1 MIEVHVKS
9 WFPWFVLLCCVFAS
23 LQVSVVHAQAVDP
36 LPFADRA
43 EEVRFQN
50 LAHELRCV
58 QCQNNS
64 LADSDGM
71 IARDVRHEVFRLMRE
86 GLTDDQIKEFL
97 VERYGDFVLF
107 KPRVEPLTWVLWYGP
122 AVLLLGGAIGGIL
135 MFRRRAALQVQAQ
148 APAIQPQEE
157 R

>member
-1 MIEVHVKS
+1 MMRIS
-9 WFPWFVLLCCVFAS
+9 PSALLMVLS
-23 LQVSVVHAQAVDP
+23 LLWPVCAVTQAVDP

-43 EEVRFQN
+43 EEVRFQK

-86 GLTDDQIKEFL
+86 GLSNDQIKSHL
-97 VERYGDFVLF
+97 VDRYGEFVLY
-107 KPRVEPLTWVLWYGP
+107 KPSMEPRNWLLWFGP
-122 AVLLLGGAIGGIL
+122 ALAAAGGLAWLLLTL
-135 MFRRRAALQVQAQ
+135 RRRAA
-148 APAIQPQEE
+148 QESRQIAARDE
-157 R
+157 F

>member
-1 MIEVHVKS
+1 MG
-9 WFPWFVLLCCVFAS
+9 VL
-23 LQVSVVHAQAVDP
+23 HGQAVDP

-43 EEVRFQN
+43 EEVRFQK

-64 LADSDGM
+64 LADSDGR

-86 GLTDDQIKEFL
+86 GMSDQQIKDYL

-107 KPRVEPLTWVLWYGP
+107 NPRVEPLTWALWFGP
-122 AVLLLGGAIGGIL
+122 IVLLIGGGVAGVL
-135 MFRRRAALQVQAQ
+135 FFRRRAGQAALDPNTVEA
-148 APAIQPQEE
+148 QEE

>member
-1 MIEVHVKS
+1 MCCALLS
-9 WFPWFVLLCCVFAS
+9 WWSCLAF
-23 LQVSVVHAQAVDP
+23 AQAVDP

-86 GLTDDQIKEFL
+86 GMTDDQIKNFL

-107 KPRVEPLTWVLWYGP
+107 KPRVEPLTYVLWFGP
-122 AVLLLGGAIGGIL
+122 ALLLLVGAIGGII
-135 MFRRRAALQVQAQ
+135 MFRRRVAVQSQ
-148 APAIQPQEE
+148 THDIQSQEE

>member
-1 MIEVHVKS
+1 MKS
-9 WFPWFVLLCCVFAS
+9 LLLSCALLLLCFAAP
-23 LQVSVVHAQAVDP
+23 LGAQAVDP

-43 EEVRFQN
+43 EELRFQN

-86 GLTDDQIKEFL
+86 GMSDQQIKDYL

-107 KPRVEPLTWVLWYGP
+107 KPRVEPLTWALWYGP
-122 AVLLLGGAIGGIL
+122 GLLLLGGAIAGVL
-135 MFRRRAALQVQAQ
+135 MFRKRSAALAGARGA
-148 APAIQPQEE
+148 APAVQSQEDV
-157 R
+157 